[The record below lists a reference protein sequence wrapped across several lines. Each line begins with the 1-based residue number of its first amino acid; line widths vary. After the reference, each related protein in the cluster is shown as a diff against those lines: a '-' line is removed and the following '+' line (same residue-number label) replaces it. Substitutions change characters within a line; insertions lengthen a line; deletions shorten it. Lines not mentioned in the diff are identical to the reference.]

1 MLMGSAL
8 GSPWASLSIPRA
20 FQFFKIKVGCINT
33 LVSKDILSFR
43 LKKSSL
49 FGLFQIFS
57 LIFYILFIYQ
67 IY

>member
-1 MLMGSAL
+1 MGSAL

-43 LKKSSL
+43 LKKAL
-49 FGLFQIFS
+49 YLDYFKHFH
-57 LIFYILFIYQ
+57 
-67 IY
+67 